1 MEILSVAEMREV
13 ERIADAHGLSYAQ
26 MMHNAGHA
34 AADVIVQR
42 LTGREQTNAR
52 ILVLAGPGN
61 NGGDGFVC
69 AAALADAGHT
79 VQCYLLRPRAEDDP
93 VFKPVRERDL
103 FVADAPSDLR
113 MRVLH
118 QLVTHADV
126 IVDALLG
133 TGVSRPIDG
142 PLQGILH
149 EVALRR
155 QEDKETRRQ
164 NDLPLSPSP
173 SLLVS
178 LDGPTGMAYD
188 TGALD
193 PAAVPAD
200 LTITF
205 HAPKRGHYCHPA
217 AEACGELVVVPIGIE
232 QFAISDFLPD
242 PASRSENWNRDRD
255 RDRGRFWIESESAIG
270 NRKSKIALANDASV
284 RHLLP
289 SRRLD
294 GNKGSFGKALIIG
307 GCVDYVGAPTLSA
320 RAAYRAGA
328 GLVAYGVPRAVQG
341 TAAILCPEATFVPLP
356 ESDETHEPASVARI
370 IAWAQPAEAALAVGP
385 GMGQASSSAGFLDV
399 LLAQLRSASLQL
411 KGLVCDADALNL
423 LAKMDG
429 WPARL
434 PPLTVL
440 TPHPGEMSRLTDLS
454 MAEVQADR
462 IGNALRFAQEW
473 GQVVLLKGA
482 HTVIAAPDGRGAVL
496 PFANPAMATAGSGDV
511 LTGCIVG
518 LMAQGLG
525 PFEAAVCG
533 GYLHGAAGELW
544 RAQHGDA
551 GMLAGDLLGLLPDA
565 LHHLR
570 QR

>member
-1 MEILSVAEMREV
+1 MDILSVEEMREV
-13 ERIADAHGLSYAQ
+13 ERIADAHGLSYRQ
-26 MMHNAGHA
+26 MMHNAGRA
-34 AADVIVQR
+34 AAGVIVQR
-42 LTGREQTNAR
+42 LASRGQPTAR
-52 ILVLAGPGN
+52 ILVLVGPGN
-61 NGGDGFVC
+61 NGGDGLVC

-93 VFKPVRERDL
+93 VFNSVRERGI
-103 FVADAPSDLR
+103 FVADAPNDLR
-113 MRVLH
+113 LRVLH
-118 QLVTHADV
+118 QLVAHADV

-133 TGVSRPIDG
+133 TGASRPIDG
-142 PLQGILH
+142 ALQGILH

-155 QEDKETRRQ
+155 QGDKETRRQ
-164 NDLPLSPSP
+164 NDHPLSPSP

-178 LDGPTGMAYD
+178 LDGPTGMNYD

-193 PAAVPAD
+193 PATVPAD

-217 AEACGELVVVPIGIE
+217 AQACGELVVVPIGIE
-232 QFAISDFLPD
+232 
-242 PASRSENWNRDRD
+242 EV
-255 RDRGRFWIESESAIG
+255 IG
-270 NRKSKIALANDASV
+270 NWRLVNESQTITNYKLLVTLADAAFICS
-284 RHLLP
+284 LLP
-289 SRRLD
+289 LRRLD
-294 GNKGSFGKALIIG
+294 GNKGSFGKALVIG
-307 GCVDYVGAPTLSA
+307 GCADYVGAPTLSA
-320 RAAYRAGA
+320 RAAYRVGA
-328 GLVAYGVPRAVQG
+328 GLVAYGVPRAVQHA
-341 TAAILCPEATFVPLP
+341 AAILCPEATFVPLP
-356 ESDETHEPASVARI
+356 ESDETHAPASVQRI
-370 IAWAQPAEAALAVGP
+370 IAWAQTAEAALAIGP
-385 GMGQASSSAGFLDV
+385 GMGQASSSGAFLDA
-399 LLAQLRSASLQL
+399 LLTQLRSASLHL
-411 KGLVCDADALNL
+411 KGLACDADALNL
-423 LAKMDG
+423 LAKMGD

-434 PPLTVL
+434 PSLTVL
-440 TPHPGEMSRLTDLS
+440 TPHPGEMSRLTGLS
-454 MAEVQADR
+454 VAEVQADR

-525 PFEAAVCG
+525 SFDSAVCG
-533 GYLHGAAGELW
+533 GYLHAAAGELW

-551 GMLAGDLLGLLPDA
+551 GMLASDLLGLLPDA

>member
-1 MEILSVAEMREV
+1 MDILSVEEMREV

-26 MMHNAGHA
+26 MMHNAGNA
-34 AADVIVQR
+34 AAGVIAQR
-42 LTGREQTNAR
+42 LTGRGQPNAR
-52 ILVLAGPGN
+52 IVVLVGPGN
-61 NGGDGFVC
+61 NGGDGLVC

-79 VQCYLLRPRAEDDP
+79 VQCYLLKPRAEDDP
-93 VFKPVRERDL
+93 VFNLVRERGI

-113 MRVLH
+113 MPVLH
-118 QLVTHADV
+118 QLVTHAGV

-142 PLQGILH
+142 ALQGILH

-155 QEDKETRRQ
+155 QGDKETRRTRRQ
-164 NDLPLSPSP
+164 NDLPLPPSP

-178 LDGPTGMAYD
+178 LDGPTGMNYD

-217 AEACGELVVVPIGIE
+217 AGARGELVVVPIGIE
-232 QFAISDFLPD
+232 DV
-242 PASRSENWNRDRD
+242 
-255 RDRGRFWIESESAIG
+255 IG
-270 NRKSKIALANDASV
+270 NWRLVNGNQTMTNHQLQVTLSDDALIRS
-284 RHLLP
+284 LLP
-289 SRRLD
+289 SRRMD

-307 GCVDYVGAPTLSA
+307 GCADYVGAPTLSA
-320 RAAYRAGA
+320 RAAYRVGA
-328 GLVAYGVPRAVQG
+328 GLVAYGVPRAVQHA
-341 TAAILCPEATFVPLP
+341 AAILCPEATFVPLP
-356 ESDETHEPASVARI
+356 ESNETHEPASVARI
-370 IAWAQPAEAALAVGP
+370 IAWAQTAEAALAIGP
-385 GMGQASSSAGFLDV
+385 GMGQASSSGAFLDA
-399 LLAQLRSASLQL
+399 LLQQLRSPALKL
-411 KGLVCDADALNL
+411 KGLACDADALNL

-434 PPLTVL
+434 PALTVL
-440 TPHPGEMSRLTDLS
+440 TPHPGEMSRLTGLS
-454 MAEVQADR
+454 VAEVQADR

-525 PFEAAVCG
+525 PFDSAVCG
-533 GYLHGAAGELW
+533 GYLHAAAGELW

-551 GMLAGDLLGLLPDA
+551 GMLASDLLGLLPDA

-570 QR
+570 QH